1 MFDLKAIGTVVGR
14 LLMQTD
20 RRALWYMVTNL
31 MSKSLAAVAQL
42 AAIAVFLR
50 LHSQDAAALIFLV
63 LGYATW
69 LQLFEFGLAQTLQNK
84 FNLRTVSIH
93 ETSIVVWSHYAVM
106 WLIAVTLYFTNA
118 PASILLPSGKSG
130 LTTTD
135 YQAFSAGAAL
145 MVLCSTNVIVHR
157 VLIIF
162 HKGWLSNTLISLQS
176 IIIILLLAAYYS
188 SEEPTVLRSIL
199 IYMLPQVL
207 VVMPFLLFLL
217 RRLHRRGRSRRVLA
231 SSSIFRDAAGYFA
244 LSGMSSVLLGM
255 DYFIGAHYLDSSE
268 IVAYHVVTRFFYVS
282 FIVYYAY
289 AIYAARRVSNIHSA
303 ESLHAVSRIRK
314 TSILMGF
321 FSVLAVFFLVLFSS
335 VSGLINYFANGLVLQ
350 KELLVVALVYF
361 LLRVYCDTGVII
373 LGNLSFRK
381 NLLLVYAI
389 QIMVCAPL
397 MFILARPYGAVGIL
411 AALAA
416 AYLVGAFVQVK
427 PWRITQHA

>member
-1 MFDLKAIGTVVGR
+1 M
-14 LLMQTD
+14 
-20 RRALWYMVTNL
+20 
-31 MSKSLAAVAQL
+31 
-42 AAIAVFLR
+42 
-50 LHSQDAAALIFLV
+50 
-63 LGYATW
+63 
-69 LQLFEFGLAQTLQNK
+69 
-84 FNLRTVSIH
+84 
-93 ETSIVVWSHYAVM
+93 
-106 WLIAVTLYFTNA
+106 
-118 PASILLPSGKSG
+118 
-130 LTTTD
+130 
-135 YQAFSAGAAL
+135 
-145 MVLCSTNVIVHR
+145 
-157 VLIIF
+157 
-162 HKGWLSNTLISLQS
+162 
-176 IIIILLLAAYYS
+176 
-188 SEEPTVLRSIL
+188 
-199 IYMLPQVL
+199 
-207 VVMPFLLFLL
+207 
-217 RRLHRRGRSRRVLA
+217 A

-255 DYFIGAHYLDSSE
+255 DYFLGAHYLDSSE

-321 FSVLAVFFLVLFSS
+321 FSVLVVFFLVLFSS

-373 LGNLSFRK
+373 LGNLSFKK